1 MNRIYKVIWS
11 KVKHQY
17 IVVSELAH
25 SCTKSTSQ
33 QAGRSA
39 AAVLAVLALTTGV
52 GVVPAGAATNSE
64 WTAETDAKG
73 NYTAHLDKENT
84 VGTSSENNFIVGD
97 GNSVTNSNNHIFGN
111 KNALGTMAKDNYI
124 IGDGNAVKKLE
135 DAWVL
140 GNNNQLYTESTG
152 SWVSYHS
159 IVIGSS
165 NTIARKFDNS
175 IILGNNNSLS
185 GSATDALIF
194 GSDMQLGATKDE
206 SILIGNG
213 IQAGVSGNP
222 ITGSVIIGDEAK
234 NESPY
239 SVVLGAHATMGKD
252 AQSSG
257 RGVVIG
263 SYAEIGDSTSNSI
276 AIGSGAQDE
285 HTRVG
290 VDSDHSIAMGY
301 NAQVSDGV
309 DHAVA
314 IGGVGAYI
322 GTGAQR
328 STLVGSHA
336 RIEENAEYATALGY
350 GAEVTA
356 EAGTSIGTMA
366 AAGSDHSI
374 AIGGGW
380 TVADRNERTEVETGA
395 TEAIALGHQARVH
408 EDAKYSIAA
417 GAQASV
423 AEDAWNSVAIGYGAK
438 VSANTNGG
446 QTQNA
451 LAVGA
456 QAEVMGN
463 QASAFGYDSEA
474 LAQYA
479 TAVGGSAKAK
489 SYASTA
495 IGPNASVDENSRY
508 SAAIGYNSTV
518 IGDDIFSADD
528 LVAFKDKLGDEYN
541 ARYNI
546 TSADGSNSGV
556 LSVGK
561 SGSERRIIN
570 VARGRISADS
580 TDAVNG
586 SQLHGLASELNE
598 KIENAGGDWVL
609 TTNGGL
615 SEGETTT
622 VGKGGVVDFAGAK
635 DEANGDHQNIHVI
648 QSQVTDA
655 EGNVTGTNVSLALD
669 DTLIL
674 GDAPK
679 EGAANTQIILD
690 STTGKASFGDIVIN
704 GESGGEHAN
713 TITGLTN
720 VTWNQEGIY
729 NAGRAATEEQLQS
742 AISEVNENAYK
753 GWNLKVGDK
762 STLVDS
768 DDTVVF
774 QTDKNDKDASNL
786 YITKDGLDVTIG
798 MEDEITLTG
807 VTADRVSVGDVVIN
821 KDTGIN
827 AGGLNINGVK
837 DGEISK
843 DSLQAVN
850 GSQLW
855 QMQQDVKTQHTTMTV
870 NGGTSAVEG
879 DYSTGGN
886 LQLKQTTSEN
896 GQIEYDVKL
905 NDKVVLGD
913 AASDQIVLDGTTGL
927 ATIGDAIS
935 LNGTKGQA
943 SFGAVKINGEDGS
956 TITGLTNK
964 TWDQNGVYTDGRAAT
979 EEQLQDAIGDAASS
993 ITSSIHWNAATTE
1006 GEITSAK
1013 IGNAN
1018 TVTFTGTAVTD
1029 DTTGETHQ
1037 NIHVTQT
1044 PSENGTEISFALDDK
1059 LVLGTAISLDGTNGQ
1074 ASFEAVKINGE
1085 TGGEHANTIT
1095 GLTNTTWDQDGS
1107 YTAGR
1112 AATEEQLKD
1121 AISEV
1126 NASAYKSWNVSAG
1139 GNKGVA
1145 VDSGDTVD
1153 FSGVT
1158 DEEGNQN
1165 IVVTQ
1170 EGTNLKFDLSDKV
1183 AIGNGD
1189 MQIFL
1194 NGQTGTMNIGGI
1206 TIQGG
1211 GDTHVIQGLTNTT
1224 WDPDNYVF
1232 GQAATEDQ
1240 LHQAISK
1247 VESNFQQ
1254 NDQHLAANPE
1264 AENGHYT
1271 VENNQVDLKVQ
1282 NGVDE
1287 NGNPKYDTVTIDN
1300 VAQASDVGNV
1310 GDLNEGV
1317 LNKDGSHTTVVDAIN
1332 NIDDRVT
1339 NIEGDIVDLGDRIEG
1354 VEATAGKHNS
1364 VSEGDGN
1371 VIVTKKPNPGEFGGA
1386 DYVVGLNDDKITVGN
1401 ETNNVTIEGTKGSI
1415 TVTNSVSAGQTTI
1428 SNEGVSVGG
1437 NTYITDKG
1445 INANNQVITNVAA
1458 GKEDTDAVNFGQLKD
1473 VQQQVTNNSTA
1484 ITNIGNKVGEL
1495 DSRIDEVGAGAAAL
1509 AALHPLDFDPDDKWD
1524 FAAGYGNYRGE
1535 NAVAIGAFYRPNEDT
1550 MFSVGGT
1557 VGNGDNMVNAGVSFK
1572 LGQGNGVSTS
1582 RVAMAKEI
1590 KDLRKELEA
1599 MKSAMLDVNAGRRL
1613 DTSKLQLFPD
1623 VPQNHWAYEYVATLA
1638 GNGVLEGYPDG
1649 NFDGARPMTRYEFAA
1664 MLYRAMLNGA
1674 KLSDKILTEFA
1685 PELERF
1691 TVDVVHTD
1699 SDGNPTVERV
1709 RVVKK

>member
-1 MNRIYKVIWS
+1 MNRVYKVIWS

-25 SCTKSTSQ
+25 GCTKSTSK

-52 GVVPAGAATNSE
+52 GVVPAEAATNSE
-64 WTAETDAKG
+64 WTAATDAKG

-97 GNSVTNSNNHIFGN
+97 GNSVMNSNNHILGSEN
-111 KNALGTMAKDNYI
+111 VLGTMAKDNYI
-124 IGDGNAVKKLE
+124 IGDGNAVKKFE

-152 SWVSYHS
+152 SQISYHS

-185 GSATDALIF
+185 GNATDVLIF
-194 GSDMQLGATKDE
+194 GSDMQLGDTKDE

-213 IQAGVSGNP
+213 IQAGVSGNS

-276 AIGSGAQDE
+276 AIGSGIGSGDQDE

-290 VDSDHSIAMGY
+290 DDSDHSIAIGY
-301 NAQVSDGV
+301 NAQVSDNV

-314 IGGVGAYI
+314 IGGVDAYI
-322 GTGAQR
+322 GTGAHH
-328 STLVGSHA
+328 STLVGSYA

-417 GAQASV
+417 GVQASV

-438 VSANTNGG
+438 VLAKPSGDPTK
-446 QTQNA
+446 NA

-456 QAEVMGN
+456 QAEVMGI

-495 IGPNASVDENSRY
+495 IGPNASVDEKSSY

-546 TSADGSNSGV
+546 TSADGRSSGV

-570 VARGRISADS
+570 VARGRISEDS

-648 QSQVTDA
+648 QSQVTDD

-774 QTDKNDKDASNL
+774 QTDKNDKGASNL

-837 DGEISK
+837 DGEISP

-850 GSQLW
+850 GSQL
-855 QMQQDVKTQHTTMTV
+855 
-870 NGGTSAVEG
+870 
-879 DYSTGGN
+879 Y
-886 LQLKQTTSEN
+886 
-896 GQIEYDVKL
+896 
-905 NDKVVLGD
+905 
-913 AASDQIVLDGTTGL
+913 
-927 ATIGDAIS
+927 
-935 LNGTKGQA
+935 
-943 SFGAVKINGEDGS
+943 
-956 TITGLTNK
+956 
-964 TWDQNGVYTDGRAAT
+964 
-979 EEQLQDAIGDAASS
+979 
-993 ITSSIHWNAATTE
+993 
-1006 GEITSAK
+1006 
-1013 IGNAN
+1013 
-1018 TVTFTGTAVTD
+1018 
-1029 DTTGETHQ
+1029 
-1037 NIHVTQT
+1037 
-1044 PSENGTEISFALDDK
+1044 
-1059 LVLGTAISLDGTNGQ
+1059 
-1074 ASFEAVKINGE
+1074 
-1085 TGGEHANTIT
+1085 
-1095 GLTNTTWDQDGS
+1095 
-1107 YTAGR
+1107 
-1112 AATEEQLKD
+1112 
-1121 AISEV
+1121 
-1126 NASAYKSWNVSAG
+1126 
-1139 GNKGVA
+1139 
-1145 VDSGDTVD
+1145 
-1153 FSGVT
+1153 
-1158 DEEGNQN
+1158 
-1165 IVVTQ
+1165 
-1170 EGTNLKFDLSDKV
+1170 
-1183 AIGNGD
+1183 
-1189 MQIFL
+1189 
-1194 NGQTGTMNIGGI
+1194 
-1206 TIQGG
+1206 
-1211 GDTHVIQGLTNTT
+1211 
-1224 WDPDNYVF
+1224 
-1232 GQAATEDQ
+1232 
-1240 LHQAISK
+1240 
-1247 VESNFQQ
+1247 
-1254 NDQHLAANPE
+1254 
-1264 AENGHYT
+1264 
-1271 VENNQVDLKVQ
+1271 
-1282 NGVDE
+1282 
-1287 NGNPKYDTVTIDN
+1287 
-1300 VAQASDVGNV
+1300 
-1310 GDLNEGV
+1310 
-1317 LNKDGSHTTVVDAIN
+1317 
-1332 NIDDRVT
+1332 
-1339 NIEGDIVDLGDRIEG
+1339 
-1354 VEATAGKHNS
+1354 
-1364 VSEGDGN
+1364 
-1371 VIVTKKPNPGEFGGA
+1371 
-1386 DYVVGLNDDKITVGN
+1386 
-1401 ETNNVTIEGTKGSI
+1401 
-1415 TVTNSVSAGQTTI
+1415 
-1428 SNEGVSVGG
+1428 
-1437 NTYITDKG
+1437 
-1445 INANNQVITNVAA
+1445 
-1458 GKEDTDAVNFGQLKD
+1458 
-1473 VQQQVTNNSTA
+1473 
-1484 ITNIGNKVGEL
+1484 
-1495 DSRIDEVGAGAAAL
+1495 
-1509 AALHPLDFDPDDKWD
+1509 
-1524 FAAGYGNYRGE
+1524 
-1535 NAVAIGAFYRPNEDT
+1535 
-1550 MFSVGGT
+1550 
-1557 VGNGDNMVNAGVSFK
+1557 
-1572 LGQGNGVSTS
+1572 
-1582 RVAMAKEI
+1582 
-1590 KDLRKELEA
+1590 
-1599 MKSAMLDVNAGRRL
+1599 
-1613 DTSKLQLFPD
+1613 
-1623 VPQNHWAYEYVATLA
+1623 
-1638 GNGVLEGYPDG
+1638 
-1649 NFDGARPMTRYEFAA
+1649 
-1664 MLYRAMLNGA
+1664 
-1674 KLSDKILTEFA
+1674 
-1685 PELERF
+1685 
-1691 TVDVVHTD
+1691 
-1699 SDGNPTVERV
+1699 
-1709 RVVKK
+1709 

>member
-25 SCTKSTSQ
+25 SCTKSTSK

-39 AAVLAVLALTTGV
+39 AAVLAVLALIMGV
-52 GVVPAGAATNSE
+52 GVVPAGAATKSE
-64 WTAETDAKG
+64 WTAATDAKG
-73 NYTAHLDKENT
+73 NYTAHLDEENT

-97 GNSVTNSNNHIFGN
+97 GNSVTNSNNHIFGD
-111 KNALGTMAKDNYI
+111 KNALSTLAKNNYI
-124 IGDGNAVKKLE
+124 IGDENAVSYLH
-135 DAWVL
+135 DSWVL
-140 GNNNQLYTESTG
+140 GNRNKLSAKATRETEKASL
-152 SWVSYHS
+152 
-159 IVIGSS
+159 VIG
-165 NTIARKFDNS
+165 NDNEVERLLDNS

-185 GSATDALIF
+185 GSATDVLIF
-194 GSDMQLGATKDE
+194 GSDMQLGDTKDE
-206 SILIGNG
+206 SILIGNR
-213 IQAGVSGNP
+213 IQAGVSGN
-222 ITGSVIIGDEAK
+222 SVTNSVVIGDEAK

-257 RGVVIG
+257 NSVVIG

-276 AIGSGAQDE
+276 AIGSGREDK

-290 VDSDHSIAMGY
+290 DDSDHSIAIGY
-301 NAQVSDGV
+301 NAQVSDNV

-314 IGGVGAYI
+314 IGGVDAYI
-322 GTGAQR
+322 GTGAHH

-356 EAGTSIGTMA
+356 AAGTSIGTKA
-366 AAGSDHSI
+366 TAGSDHSI

-408 EDAKYSIAA
+408 EDAEHSIAA
-417 GAQASV
+417 GALASV
-423 AEDAWNSVAIGYGAK
+423 AENAGNSVAIGYKAK
-438 VSANTNGG
+438 VLAKPSGDPTK
-446 QTQNA
+446 NA

-456 QAEVMGN
+456 QAEVMGI

-508 SAAIGYNSTV
+508 SAAIGYYSTV
-518 IGDDIFSADD
+518 TGNDIFSAED

-690 STTGKASFGDIVIN
+690 STTGKASFGDIVVN

-774 QTDKNDKDASNL
+774 QTDKNDKGASNL

-870 NGGTSAVEG
+870 NGGTPAVEG

-913 AASDQIVLDGTTGL
+913 AASDQIVLDGTAGL
-927 ATIGDAIS
+927 ATIGDTIS

-943 SFGAVKINGEDGS
+943 SFGTVKINGEAGS

-1006 GEITSAK
+1006 GEMTSAK

-1074 ASFEAVKINGE
+1074 ASFGAVKINGE

-1095 GLTNTTWDQDGS
+1095 GLTNTTWDQGGS

-1112 AATEEQLKD
+1112 AATEEQLQD

-1126 NASAYKSWNVSAG
+1126 NASAYKGWNVSAG
-1139 GNKGVA
+1139 GNEGVA

-1165 IVVTQ
+1165 IVVIQ

-1224 WDPDNYVF
+1224 WDPEAYVS

-1240 LHQAISK
+1240 LYQAISK

-1310 GDLNEGV
+1310 GDLNDDL
-1317 LNKDGSHTTVVDAIN
+1317 LNKDGPTTIVDAIN
-1332 NIDDRVT
+1332 NIDNRVGGIEE
-1339 NIEGDIVDLGDRIEG
+1339 NIGKMEQ
-1354 VEATAGKHNS
+1354 TAGQHSS
-1364 VSEGDGN
+1364 VSNTDGN
-1371 VIVTKKPNPGEFGGA
+1371 ITVDDTSKNEAGGV
-1386 DYVVGLNDDKITVGN
+1386 DYVVGLNNDKITVGN

-1495 DSRIDEVGAGAAAL
+1495 DSRINEVGAGAAAL

>member
-1 MNRIYKVIWS
+1 M
-11 KVKHQY
+11 
-17 IVVSELAH
+17 
-25 SCTKSTSQ
+25 
-33 QAGRSA
+33 
-39 AAVLAVLALTTGV
+39 
-52 GVVPAGAATNSE
+52 
-64 WTAETDAKG
+64 
-73 NYTAHLDKENT
+73 
-84 VGTSSENNFIVGD
+84 
-97 GNSVTNSNNHIFGN
+97 
-111 KNALGTMAKDNYI
+111 
-124 IGDGNAVKKLE
+124 
-135 DAWVL
+135 
-140 GNNNQLYTESTG
+140 
-152 SWVSYHS
+152 
-159 IVIGSS
+159 
-165 NTIARKFDNS
+165 
-175 IILGNNNSLS
+175 
-185 GSATDALIF
+185 
-194 GSDMQLGATKDE
+194 
-206 SILIGNG
+206 
-213 IQAGVSGNP
+213 
-222 ITGSVIIGDEAK
+222 
-234 NESPY
+234 
-239 SVVLGAHATMGKD
+239 
-252 AQSSG
+252 
-257 RGVVIG
+257 
-263 SYAEIGDSTSNSI
+263 
-276 AIGSGAQDE
+276 
-285 HTRVG
+285 
-290 VDSDHSIAMGY
+290 
-301 NAQVSDGV
+301 
-309 DHAVA
+309 
-314 IGGVGAYI
+314 
-322 GTGAQR
+322 
-328 STLVGSHA
+328 
-336 RIEENAEYATALGY
+336 
-350 GAEVTA
+350 
-356 EAGTSIGTMA
+356 
-366 AAGSDHSI
+366 
-374 AIGGGW
+374 
-380 TVADRNERTEVETGA
+380 
-395 TEAIALGHQARVH
+395 
-408 EDAKYSIAA
+408 
-417 GAQASV
+417 
-423 AEDAWNSVAIGYGAK
+423 
-438 VSANTNGG
+438 SANTNGG

-979 EEQLQDAIGDAASS
+979 EEQL
-993 ITSSIHWNAATTE
+993 
-1006 GEITSAK
+1006 
-1013 IGNAN
+1013 
-1018 TVTFTGTAVTD
+1018 
-1029 DTTGETHQ
+1029 
-1037 NIHVTQT
+1037 
-1044 PSENGTEISFALDDK
+1044 
-1059 LVLGTAISLDGTNGQ
+1059 
-1074 ASFEAVKINGE
+1074 
-1085 TGGEHANTIT
+1085 
-1095 GLTNTTWDQDGS
+1095 
-1107 YTAGR
+1107 
-1112 AATEEQLKD
+1112 KD

-1354 VEATAGKHNS
+1354 VEATAGKHSS

-1371 VIVTKKPNPGEFGGA
+1371 VTVTKKPNPGEFGGA

-1524 FAAGYGNYRGE
+1524 FAAGYGNYLGE

-1572 LGQGNGVSTS
+1572 LG
-1582 RVAMAKEI
+1582 
-1590 KDLRKELEA
+1590 
-1599 MKSAMLDVNAGRRL
+1599 
-1613 DTSKLQLFPD
+1613 
-1623 VPQNHWAYEYVATLA
+1623 
-1638 GNGVLEGYPDG
+1638 
-1649 NFDGARPMTRYEFAA
+1649 
-1664 MLYRAMLNGA
+1664 
-1674 KLSDKILTEFA
+1674 
-1685 PELERF
+1685 
-1691 TVDVVHTD
+1691 
-1699 SDGNPTVERV
+1699 
-1709 RVVKK
+1709 